1 MAKPSVTSTDVA
13 RRANVSQSAVSRTFT
28 PGASVSEN
36 TRNKVLAAAEELGYR
51 PNALARSLISGRSRI
66 VGLVVAYLENHF
78 YPIVV
83 ERLSRALQA
92 HGYHVLL
99 FMTEPGQQDKVIG
112 EILQYQI
119 DGVVLASVTL
129 SSHIAEECAA
139 LGVPVVLFNRY
150 IADAQASSVTSDN
163 VAGGHKLARFLVN
176 KGFKRIAF
184 VAGQENSSTNMD
196 RERGFIKGLDEAG
209 LALWKRDVGH
219 YLFEGAAEATRR
231 LLNED
236 EHPDAI
242 FVANDHMAFA
252 VMDVIRSEYKLRVPE
267 DISVVGYDDVPEA
280 AWPAYDLTTVEQP
293 VDEMIDAAAE
303 ILLEQMDKKIISP
316 VHRVAEARLI
326 ERGSVRN

>member
-13 RRANVSQSAVSRTFT
+13 KLANVSQSAVSRTFT
-28 PGASVSEN
+28 PGASVSDS
-36 TRNKVLAAAEELGYR
+36 TRSKVLAAAEELGYR

-78 YPIVV
+78 YSIVI

-92 HGYHVLL
+92 DGYHVLL

-112 EILQYQI
+112 DILQYQI

-163 VAGGHKLARFLVN
+163 VDGGYKLARFLVE
-176 KGFKRIAF
+176 KGFERIAY

-196 RERGFIKGLDEAG
+196 REQGFVQG
-209 LALWKRDVGH
+209 LAESGQTLWKREVGN
-219 YLFEGAAEATRR
+219 YLFEGAAEAARR
-231 LLNED
+231 LLAAD
-236 EHPDAI
+236 ELPDAI

-252 VMDVIRSEYKLRVPE
+252 VMDVIRSEFGLRIPE

-280 AWPAYDLTTVEQP
+280 AWPSYDLTTVEQP
-293 VDEMIDAAAE
+293 VDEMISAVAE
-303 ILLEQMDKKIISP
+303 ILLEQMEQLGQLYHS
-316 VHRVAEARLI
+316 L
-326 ERGSVRN
+326 